1 MLLRCGP
8 GLGSEFGKR
17 MEEVQSI
24 EEADQRSLQILGFGV
39 RGAGH
44 SHGQGEQKVV
54 GRCAAAD
61 ICEGQ
66 DSRFP

>member
-8 GLGSEFGKR
+8 GPGSEFGKQ
-17 MEEVQSI
+17 MLEVQSI
-24 EEADQRSLQILGFGV
+24 EEADQRSLQILGFEV

-44 SHGQGEQKVV
+44 SHGQGERKVV
-54 GRCAAAD
+54 GRCAVVD
-61 ICEGQ
+61 ICGGQ